1 MIPPID
7 PATLAAIMGG
17 NGVAGG
23 PSAMSAQG
31 LLANTN
37 FNNLPINAAGNVQA
51 PSLASNVSA
60 AASAPVDLN
69 SQVGMTGQTLGSAVG
84 APAIPS
90 IPEGVPAPTGGGM
103 QMPSMDT
110 LKGILDQGTA
120 SDMPM
125 AESPAARA
133 SGYSEAAPQQAH
145 PYASAAAN
153 QGLLQMLQ
161 KAYSLGA

>member
-7 PATLAAIMGG
+7 PATLAAIMSG

-37 FNNLPINAAGNVQA
+37 FNNLPINASGNVQA

-69 SQVGMTGQTLGSAVG
+69 SQVGMTGQSLGSAVG
-84 APAIPS
+84 APNIPS
-90 IPEGVPAPTGGGM
+90 IAEGVPTGGGM

-110 LKGILDQGTA
+110 MKGIFDQGTTG
-120 SDMPM
+120 DMPM
-125 AESPAARA
+125 AQSPQAQA
-133 SGYSEAAPQQAH
+133 SGYSEAAPEQAN

>member
-60 AASAPVDLN
+60 AMSEPVDLA
-69 SQVGMTGQTLGSAVG
+69 SKVGITGQSLGDVVG
-84 APAIPS
+84 APNIPS

-110 LKGILDQGTA
+110 LKGIFDQGTA
-120 SDMPM
+120 ATPM
-125 AESPAARA
+125 AESPQARA
-133 SGYSEAAPQQAH
+133 SGYSEAAPQQAN